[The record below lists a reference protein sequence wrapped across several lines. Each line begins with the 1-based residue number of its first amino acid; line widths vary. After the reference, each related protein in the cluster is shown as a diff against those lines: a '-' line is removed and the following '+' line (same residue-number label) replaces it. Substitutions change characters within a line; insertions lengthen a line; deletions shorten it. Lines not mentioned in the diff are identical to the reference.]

1 MSDEDIRKELS
12 PQGVLKVNR
21 FILKKDGKEIK
32 TNTLFL
38 TFDFPKPPEKIK
50 LGYYIA
56 NVQPYIPNPLRCFQ
70 CQKFGHSKRWCK
82 NKPACW
88 KCGCEGHDGSEC
100 TSETTCCLNCKGDH
114 YTSSKSCPVWIQEKE
129 IQRVKTVRR
138 LSYGDARRL
147 VVPSSSSSSP
157 AASSYASAVK
167 TVIRKVTLHAECQ
180 TPAFWV
186 GKQPSLLEASKLNP
200 VQTTSTGSGT
210 SETISSVSINQHKTS
225 ASAPSE
231 KPTNKKVQSNTKD
244 SKNKTI
250 HKKGPND
257 IETLN
262 KFQSLSP
269 PVDEEMDTTQS
280 PRPSRSHS
288 RSRSRSKNISPI
300 KLK

>member
-1 MSDEDIRKELS
+1 M
-12 PQGVLKVNR
+12 
-21 FILKKDGKEIK
+21 
-32 TNTLFL
+32 
-38 TFDFPKPPEKIK
+38 
-50 LGYYIA
+50 
-56 NVQPYIPNPLRCFQ
+56 RC
-70 CQKFGHSKRWCK
+70 
-82 NKPACW
+82 
-88 KCGCEGHDGSEC
+88 
-100 TSETTCCLNCKGDH
+100 
-114 YTSSKSCPVWIQEKE
+114 
-129 IQRVKTVRR
+129 

-167 TVIRKVTLHAECQ
+167 TVIKKVTLHAECQ

-186 GKQPSLLEASKLNP
+186 GKQPSLWEASKLNP
-200 VQTTSTGSGT
+200 IQTTSTGSGT

-231 KPTNKKVQSNTKD
+231 KPINKKVQSNTKD

-280 PRPSRSHS
+280 PDHLGHTLVHGVGLRTSLLS
-288 RSRSRSKNISPI
+288 N
-300 KLK
+300 